1 MLFNDM
7 LSADLF
13 GELMDTNKQVQA
25 NLPLTEVTY
34 FILLSLVPGPRH
46 GYAIMKDV
54 RQMSNNRVVLSTG
67 TLYGAIKR
75 MLEQGW
81 ILRSDDPHDD
91 NNGRERKFYR
101 LTTLG
106 RQIFEAE
113 VERLDSLVVV
123 ANLRTADNNA

>member
-1 MLFNDM
+1 MNNHNNL
-7 LSADLF
+7 
-13 GELMDTNKQVQA
+13 QA

-54 RQMSNNRVVLSTG
+54 REMSKRRVDLSTG

-81 ILRSDDPHDD
+81 ILRSDDPQA
-91 NNGRERKFYR
+91 NISGRERKFYR
-101 LTTLG
+101 LTGLG
-106 RQIFEAE
+106 RRIFEAE
-113 VERLDSLVVV
+113 VERLDSLVV
-123 ANLRTADNNA
+123 AAKLRTVGENA

>member
-1 MLFNDM
+1 
-7 LSADLF
+7 
-13 GELMDTNKQVQA
+13 
-25 NLPLTEVTY
+25 
-34 FILLSLVPGPRH
+34 
-46 GYAIMKDV
+46 MKDV